1 MQCVDLQSAYSS
13 SDRGGLALL
22 ALKVLIENSD
32 QCFLRSKLMGY
43 NAFCKVC
50 DSITV
55 ICFQPEA
62 PPQRK
67 AAAFTFST
75 LGNQAL
81 YRSKNL
87 FIETRGHDGEIE
99 AFPNT

>member
-1 MQCVDLQSAYSS
+1 VGLQSADSS
-13 SDRGGLALL
+13 SDRGGLALP

-32 QCFLRSKLMGY
+32 ECFLRSKLVGY
-43 NAFCKVC
+43 NTFCKAC
-50 DSITV
+50 GSIIV

-75 LGNQAL
+75 LGNQGIAP
-81 YRSKNL
+81 K
-87 FIETRGHDGEIE
+87 
-99 AFPNT
+99 